1 MRHSLLLGV
10 FVFVSSV
17 AVIEAQLPGG
27 SAEGKKLKNP
37 VASSAA
43 SLEAGQKT
51 FQKMCAFCHGKD
63 AAGNGPMVPKGM
75 TTPPSLID
83 ETWDRGSTDGEI
95 FLVLRHGAGPK
106 FEMKPLPAKLTDQD
120 LWNVV
125 HYLRSL
131 GAKGKSD

>member
-1 MRHSLLLGV
+1 MRISILLAV

-27 SAEGKKLKNP
+27 SDEGKKLKNP
-37 VASSAA
+37 VASTPA
-43 SLEAGQKT
+43 SIEAGQKT

-83 ETWDRGSTDGEI
+83 AKWDRGSTDGEI

-120 LWNVV
+120 LWNIVN
-125 HYLRSL
+125 YLRSL
-131 GAKGKSD
+131 TAKGKSD